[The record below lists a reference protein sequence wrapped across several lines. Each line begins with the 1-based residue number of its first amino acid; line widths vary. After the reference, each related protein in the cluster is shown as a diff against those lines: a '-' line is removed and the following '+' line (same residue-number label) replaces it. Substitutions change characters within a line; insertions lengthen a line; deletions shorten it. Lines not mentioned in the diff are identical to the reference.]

1 MFKIMPKIGNFF
13 PKITFNKHTYRDSQ
27 VLNIYGIQL
36 FLPRIKEKTNTAAIR
51 IGSRQSMPAHVQ
63 LIPLFKAEKNNRR
76 KFPTEQELGAQ
87 RSGEDGRDSSVSHG
101 KYVY

>member
-1 MFKIMPKIGNFF
+1 MKQKGNFF
-13 PKITFNKHTYRDSQ
+13 PKIPFNKHTYRDSQ

-36 FLPRIKEKTNTAAIR
+36 FLPRTKEKTNAAAVR
-51 IGSRQSMPAHVQ
+51 IGSWQPMPAHAQ
-63 LIPLFKAEKNNRR
+63 LIPLFKAEEKNRR

-87 RSGEDGRDSSVSHG
+87 RSGEDGRDSSESHD